1 MEFNLDDE
9 YYQKYQKYKQ
19 KYIMLK
25 QLKNNNYYIG
35 KGGELS
41 WWKKLLGYSDPDKE
55 ISETFL
61 VFHIPPDF
69 LTDIIKLKEFESMVK
84 IEAEKINEMNESSDV
99 FMKSKDFFE
108 KYTKGYIVTNVNGS
122 WNARMINKESS
133 EITFHA
139 DVVAEYV
146 KSLEE
151 EKKNLQEQ
159 INEPH
164 DSAPDFS
171 HKEGDQKTKINR
183 EIVDT
188 IVKVKTDYSKNVTS
202 TMISGLQD
210 MITKIKDNVNVNMIK
225 KYDDQILLNIA
236 GDITPKTVNDDSFLT
251 LLNGSLKIGPESPL
265 NFILQIQNYNDSDE
279 NIVLFQELNAVTT
292 SNKTWKDIKS
302 IITADIKVQSEAT
315 KAKEEELRQQIEDKE
330 RAEMADK
337 TQITT

>member
-1 MEFNLDDE
+1 M
-9 YYQKYQKYKQ
+9 
-19 KYIMLK
+19 
-25 QLKNNNYYIG
+25 
-35 KGGELS
+35 
-41 WWKKLLGYSDPDKE
+41 
-55 ISETFL
+55 
-61 VFHIPPDF
+61 
-69 LTDIIKLKEFESMVK
+69 
-84 IEAEKINEMNESSDV
+84 
-99 FMKSKDFFE
+99 
-108 KYTKGYIVTNVNGS
+108 
-122 WNARMINKESS
+122 
-133 EITFHA
+133 
-139 DVVAEYV
+139 
-146 KSLEE
+146 
-151 EKKNLQEQ
+151 
-159 INEPH
+159 
-164 DSAPDFS
+164 
-171 HKEGDQKTKINR
+171 